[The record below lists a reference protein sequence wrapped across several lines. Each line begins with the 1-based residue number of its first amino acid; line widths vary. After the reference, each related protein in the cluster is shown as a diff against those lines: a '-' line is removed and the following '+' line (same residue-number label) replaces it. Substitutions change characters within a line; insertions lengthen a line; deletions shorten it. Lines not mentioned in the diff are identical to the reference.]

1 MVSGHLEIKKN
12 YYYAVLNYKDSN
24 NNRKRKWLS
33 TGIPAR
39 KGNKRKAQAELAK
52 LQAAFM
58 TEFEA
63 DDYIDD
69 ENVGDDMFPEMLY
82 SDYLE
87 KWLEIANL

>member
-12 YYYAVLNYKDSN
+12 YYYAVLNYKDGN
-24 NNRKRKWLS
+24 GNRKRKWLS

-39 KGNKRKAQAELAK
+39 KGNTRKAQAELAK

-63 DDYIDD
+63 MICFLRCFTAIIWK
-69 ENVGDDMFPEMLY
+69 NG
-82 SDYLE
+82 
-87 KWLEIANL
+87 WR

>member
-52 LQAAFM
+52 LQAAFY
-58 TEFEA
+58 
-63 DDYIDD
+63 DR
-69 ENVGDDMFPEMLY
+69 
-82 SDYLE
+82 S
-87 KWLEIANL
+87 